1 MDVFEQMA
9 LSEDALTPAEHSV
22 YDIVKAHPDAVLGS
36 TSNELARQYGV
47 SQSAVS
53 RFCKR
58 LGFAGY
64 GDFRMAL
71 HQALTVRRF
80 DGEGDAEGSPDYLGC
95 LRRLMEATRDVVSDN
110 EAAGLLGRLFHA
122 RNVYVLGGGQSS
134 IPARML
140 AGRLQESSVPA
151 HYVEAG
157 YDVEALHCMA
167 SEDELVVF
175 SSKNPTFHGALNL
188 AASLK
193 AGRRPHVLLVTHT
206 SRHPDRKLC
215 DDVIVLPTWTT
226 LELPLYLE
234 PQYSMIFLCML
245 LPTAGV

>member
-36 TSNELARQYGV
+36 TSNELARRYGV

-71 HQALTVRRF
+71 HQSLTSRRF
-80 DGEGDAEGSPDYLGC
+80 DGQGEDEGTDYLGC
-95 LRRLMEATRDVVSDN
+95 LDRLMRATRDVVTSPDAT
-110 EAAGLLGRLFHA
+110 EALARFRDA
-122 RNVYVLGGGQSS
+122 RNVYALGAGQSS
-134 IPARML
+134 VPARML
-140 AGRLQESSVPA
+140 VGRLQEDSIPS

-157 YDVEALHCMA
+157 YGSEVLHCVNA
-167 SEDELVVF
+167 RDCLVAF
-175 SSKNPTFHGALNL
+175 SSKNPTFHDVLVT
-188 AASLK
+188 ASTLK
-193 AGRRPHVLLVTHT
+193 PERRPRIMLVTHT

-226 LELPLYLE
+226 LDLPIYLE

-245 LPTAGV
+245 LHEQ